1 MGKKIG
7 FQEALHH
14 LVVFWDLRIP
24 VKNTISF
31 LDIHSGLLLNSEF
44 IGAAQCTGVCKVIKS
59 ECLIIK
65 K

>member
-1 MGKKIG
+1 MGKKIV

-31 LDIHSGLLLNSEF
+31 LDVH
-44 IGAAQCTGVCKVIKS
+44 VR
-59 ECLIIK
+59 IIIEL
-65 K
+65 